1 MFYSDIGIKR
11 TPSEIEGMRILY
23 VGSFDRNYS
32 RNRIILKGLAKNG
45 VEVLQLP
52 YARRFS
58 KLSELFRR
66 CDADYDAIVV
76 GFLGHYDIPFASL
89 LARRSKKPLV
99 FDVFVSL
106 YDTFV
111 FDRRLIA
118 KGSFKSYFYFY
129 LDKFDCMLADAV
141 LLDTD
146 EHINHFSEEFKVKR
160 EKFRL
165 LRLGADDDIFFPRE
179 PAGASDRFK
188 VTFHGT
194 FIPLQGVEYIVKAA
208 KILESDADIKFEI
221 LGNGQT
227 FNSVYTLSK
236 SLNLHNVAFLNELVR
251 YEELP
256 SFIAKA
262 DISLGIF
269 GDTPK
274 AMRVVPNK
282 VYETLA
288 MGKPLLTGDTPAAR
302 EILTDQRDC
311 LLCDMANPEAIAASI
326 LSLKDDDRLRS
337 RIAKNGYQLFVK
349 KFSTQ
354 MIGEEMKRIL
364 EKL

>member
-1 MFYSDIGIKR
+1 V
-11 TPSEIEGMRILY
+11 EVAGMRILY
-23 VGSFDRNYS
+23 AGPYDKNYS
-32 RNRIILKGLAKNG
+32 RNRIIFKGLAKNG

-52 YARRFS
+52 YAISFS
-58 KLSELFRR
+58 KISELFRR
-66 CDADYDAIVV
+66 CNADYDVMVV
-76 GFLGHYDIPFASL
+76 GFPGHFAVP
-89 LARRSKKPLV
+89 LAKLQAKRSSKPLV

-106 YDTFV
+106 YDTNV
-111 FDRRLIA
+111 IDRRFIT
-118 KGSFKSYFYFY
+118 KGSLKSYFYFY
-129 LDKFDCMLADAV
+129 VDKFACMLPDAV
-141 LLDTD
+141 LLDTN
-146 EHINHFSEEFKVKR
+146 EHINYFSEQFNVKK

-165 LRLGADDDIFFPRE
+165 LRLGADDDIFYPRE
-179 PAGASDRFK
+179 PAGACDGLK

-208 KILESDADIKFEI
+208 KLLESDTDIKFEI

-227 FNSVYTLSK
+227 FSSVYTLSK

-262 DISLGIF
+262 DVSLGIF

-326 LSLKDDDRLRS
+326 LSLKDDDRLRE
-337 RIAKNGYQLFVK
+337 RIAKNGYQLFIK

-354 MIGEEMKRIL
+354 VIGEEMKRIL

>member
-1 MFYSDIGIKR
+1 
-11 TPSEIEGMRILY
+11 MRILY
-23 VGSFDRNYS
+23 VGSYDKNYS
-32 RNRIILKGLAKNG
+32 RNRIILKGLSKNG

-52 YARRFS
+52 YATGFS

-66 CDADYDAIVV
+66 RHADYDVMVV
-76 GFLGHYDIPFASL
+76 GFPGHFDVPFASL
-89 LARRSKKPLV
+89 QAKRNSKPLV
-99 FDVFVSL
+99 FDAFVSV
-106 YDTFV
+106 YDTHV
-111 FDRRLIA
+111 IDRRLVK
-118 KGSFKSYFYFY
+118 KGSLKSYFYFY
-129 LDKFDCMLADAV
+129 LDKFAFTLADAV
-141 LLDTD
+141 LVDTN
-146 EHINHFSEEFKVKR
+146 EHMNYFSEEFNVKKER
-160 EKFRL
+160 SKL
-165 LRLGADDDIFFPRE
+165 LRLGADDDIFYPRE
-179 PAGASDRFK
+179 PAGACDGFK

-194 FIPLQGVEYIVKAA
+194 FIPLQGVQYIVKAA
-208 KILESDADIKFEI
+208 KLLEPNPDIKFEI

-256 SFIAKA
+256 SFIANA
-262 DISLGIF
+262 DVSLGIF

-302 EILTDQRDC
+302 EILTNQRDC

-326 LSLKDDDRLRS
+326 LLLKDDDLLRE
-337 RIAKNGYQLFVK
+337 RIAKNGYQLFLK

-354 MIGEEMKRIL
+354 VIGKEMKRIL

>member
-1 MFYSDIGIKR
+1 
-11 TPSEIEGMRILY
+11 MRILY
-23 VGSFDRNYS
+23 VGSYDKNYS

-52 YARRFS
+52 YAKRFS

-66 CDADYDAIVV
+66 CDADYDVMVV

-89 LARRSKKPLV
+89 LARRSNKPLV

-106 YDTFV
+106 YDTYV
-111 FDRRLIA
+111 FDRRLVA
-118 KGSFKSYFYFY
+118 KGSLKSYFYFY
-129 LDKFDCMLADAV
+129 LDKADCMLADAI
-141 LLDTD
+141 LLDTN
-146 EHINHFSEEFKVKR
+146 EHINHFSEEFNVKK

-165 LRLGADDDIFFPRE
+165 LRLGADDDIFHPRE
-179 PAGASDRFK
+179 PSEDCDGFK

-208 KILESDADIKFEI
+208 KLLESDTDIKFEI
-221 LGNGQT
+221 LGHGQT
-227 FNSVYTLSK
+227 FNSVYALSK
-236 SLNLHNVAFLNELVR
+236 SLNLHNVSFLNELVR

-262 DISLGIF
+262 DVSLGIF

-282 VYETLA
+282 AYETLA

-311 LLCDMANPEAIAASI
+311 LLCDMASPEAIAASI
-326 LSLKDDDRLRS
+326 LSLKEDDLLRE
-337 RIAKNGYQLFVK
+337 RIAKNGHQLFIK
-349 KFSTQ
+349 RFSTQ
-354 MIGEEMKRIL
+354 VIGGEMKRIL